1 MAFSGRDDGDDACLE
16 LVQWWLI
23 PFGPS
28 EWVCDEH
35 PQLPNMNAQ
44 PILNPETIGS
54 QFFVFQSPTQL
65 NWIVTLSRPY
75 SIVGSFPRIEDMS
88 PVHGPSPQG
97 EAPEVK

>member
-54 QFFVFQSPTQL
+54 QFFVLKNHQL
-65 NWIVTLSRPY
+65 NSIGLLHFRDLILKY
-75 SIVGSFPRIEDMS
+75 SGFFS
-88 PVHGPSPQG
+88 
-97 EAPEVK
+97 KN